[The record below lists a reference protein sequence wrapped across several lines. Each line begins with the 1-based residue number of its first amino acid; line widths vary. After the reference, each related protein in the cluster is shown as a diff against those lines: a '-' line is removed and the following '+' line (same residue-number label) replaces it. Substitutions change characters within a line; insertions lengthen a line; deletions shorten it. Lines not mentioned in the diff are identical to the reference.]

1 MEKHGNQFFPQDRV
15 RVLRVGAKTSSAQE
29 GRIVSVTPETG
40 MAQVE
45 LMLGDTV
52 TYVEMV
58 SLSEVEKISE

>member
-45 LMLGDTV
+45 FALGNSG
-52 TYVEMV
+52 TYTEAV